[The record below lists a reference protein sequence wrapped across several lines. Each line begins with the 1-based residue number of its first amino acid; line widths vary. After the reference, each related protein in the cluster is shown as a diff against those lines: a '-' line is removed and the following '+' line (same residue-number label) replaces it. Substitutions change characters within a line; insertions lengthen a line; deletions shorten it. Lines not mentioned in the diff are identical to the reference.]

1 MLTYDQFKTK
11 ALADSDVRAEYER
24 LERDEMPMLDAILR
38 ARSEAGLT
46 QSQVAERMGTKAPAI
61 ARLEAALISGKPSPS
76 IATLQKYAAALGKRL
91 QFEFLPVSSPRLA

>member
-11 ALADSDVRAEYER
+11 ALADAGVRAEYER

-38 ARSEAGLT
+38 ARAEAGLT
-46 QSQVAERMGTKAPAI
+46 QSQVAELMGTKAPAI
-61 ARLEAALISGKPSPS
+61 ARLEAALVSGKPSPS

-91 QFEFLPVSSPRLA
+91 QFEFLPASAPHLA